1 MSIHQALS
9 KVKELQTLLLETQ
22 DVDERLN
29 LKNKL
34 QSVYQKAYDNMGA
47 SDRLIMARHPHR
59 PKAQQYVD
67 ALITD
72 FHELKGDRQFRDDPA
87 LLAGIGK
94 FMGIPITILAQNK
107 GNTIEEKK
115 ACNFGML
122 HPEGYRKA
130 IRLAKQA
137 EKFKRPILNL
147 IDTSGAYPGV
157 GAEERGQGQ
166 AIGDCLMTF
175 SDLKVPIISIV
186 IGEGGSGGALALSV
200 ADRLIMLENAVY
212 SILSPEGFAAILY
225 KDESRVAEATEKM
238 GITAYDLYEKQIIDH
253 IIKEPV
259 NTIFENFDYVVHQLN
274 NYISQEL
281 KILQS
286 LKTNKLLDLRSKR
299 LRNWGGQV

>member
-34 QSVYQKAYDNMGA
+34 QSVYQKAYDNMSA